1 MLHCLASARTLAK
14 DPLRPVLGALSAT
27 HPFQLLPDGRVDP
40 VADAARLLFAVLDAL
55 QCANELAGAQ
65 FRNLLAGGSAN
76 GDVGGDETHTLPLP
90 VLGGESLEERVRVG
104 READL
109 EAAVA
114 ALLSDAV
121 EDDDAAGSPD
131 RDVARE
137 RIDELLTVVQ
147 PRRPQDVEPVE
158 QLQRRIRHRAASAPR
173 TGGVPQR
180 R

>member
-1 MLHCLASARTLAK
+1 LHCLASARTLAK
-14 DPLRPVLGALSAT
+14 DLLRPVLGGLSAP

-40 VADAARLLFAVLDAL
+40 VADAARLLFAVLHAL
-55 QCANELAGAQ
+55 QCAHELAGAQ
-65 FRNLLAGGSAN
+65 LRDLLAGGSAN
-76 GDVGGDETHTLPLP
+76 GDVGGNETHPLPLP
-90 VLGGESLEERVRVG
+90 VLSGESLEERVRVG

-114 ALLSDAV
+114 ALVSDAV
-121 EDDDAAGSPD
+121 EDDDATRAPD

-147 PRRPQDVEPVE
+147 PRRTQDVVAVE
-158 QLQRRIRHRAASAPR
+158 QVQRRIRQRAASAPR